1 MFEPE
6 NGDRPKKP
14 NYNTLVLITD
24 GNDTP
29 TAAPGDIPPDVD
41 RVVVVAVGDSPDPS
55 LEALAT
61 YPQDFIKAPLACNI
75 KEALKQRLL
84 CEDNKLTV
92 APNAN
97 CTTIALRSGAEGSNS
112 TTLGPMPPGRT

>member
-1 MFEPE
+1 MFEPVT
-6 NGDRPKKP
+6 GDRPKKP

-24 GNDTP
+24 GDDNP
-29 TAAPGDIPPDVD
+29 TAAPADIPSDVD

-97 CTTIALRSGAEGSNS
+97 CTRIILNPGGESGNS
-112 TTLGPMPPGRT
+112 TMLGPMAPGP